1 MSKHT
6 KAPWKVAKAEPFRL
20 KSGCYIQAVF
30 SLSDATFRP
39 ARAQGET
46 AEECQANA
54 HLIAAAPELLEVLR
68 SLVDRARLV
77 TDNAFGVWRIES
89 SIDGVIAEARV
100 AIAKAEGREA

>member
-1 MSKHT
+1 MWLPR
-6 KAPWKVAKAEPFRL
+6 AADIGVR
-20 KSGCYIQAVF
+20 GQA
-30 SLSDATFRP
+30 D
-39 ARAQGET
+39 
-46 AEECQANA
+46 A